1 MKLTIEELAEKVNEQ
16 LSNLSSTDKRFSN
29 NVSVRRIRDYMSKGV
44 LDKPFKDGKN
54 VFFTELHYQ
63 KLIALREVQSE
74 GISEESVKKMMS
86 YESKSLESDALKN
99 NAFAAINEILSGES
113 NLLKKNSVFAASA
126 NANSID
132 SSQSRGMNYLN
143 SLIESSP
150 LSKSKETKS
159 YISKSVSKSWSE
171 IPLLTNNKVFF
182 RMESNTTFTEEEK
195 KEVLQNINQILG
207 IQGEKND

>member
-1 MKLTIEELAEKVNEQ
+1 
-16 LSNLSSTDKRFSN
+16 
-29 NVSVRRIRDYMSKGV
+29 MSKGV

-113 NLLKKNSVFAASA
+113 DLLKKNSVFAAKAS
-126 NANSID
+126 ANSID
-132 SSQSRGMNYLN
+132 SSQSRGVNYLN